1 MNQKCLLNQRLSSI
15 IESLSLGYRFPVAFI
30 GGYDEFVLP
39 RHTSYCNPSN
49 QKNKHSKITG
59 MLENPTGN
67 FGPWGAQLPKPV
79 APLAAIFGLFTIRDI
94 PVISIPS

>member
-1 MNQKCLLNQRLSSI
+1 
-15 IESLSLGYRFPVAFI
+15 
-30 GGYDEFVLP
+30 
-39 RHTSYCNPSN
+39 
-49 QKNKHSKITG
+49 